1 MDNRRNLGPGGENI
15 DNSGLVWD
23 VVKAIV
29 ICLAVAGLLCWAT
42 SCSPKVAPGS
52 EYVKEVHDT
61 TTLIQT
67 ERYDSLIFV
76 PIPLEKNQVIVSV
89 GDTSRLETSVAWSMA
104 FVDRNG
110 LLHHALENR
119 SDKTLSVVV
128 SIPSK
133 TIWTNVNNSKF
144 EQLRPPV
151 VYVEKELSWW
161 QKFRLDAFWWLVLA
175 VTATLAY
182 IFRKPILK
190 LLKLCIPL

>member
-1 MDNRRNLGPGGENI
+1 MGRKRYNIGGDNI
-15 DNSGLVWD
+15 DKSGKIWD
-23 VVKAIV
+23 IV
-29 ICLAVAGLLCWAT
+29 RALLLCLAVAALLCWAT

-89 GDTSRLETSVAWSMA
+89 GDTSRLGTSVAWSMA

-151 VYVEKELSWW
+151 VYVEKPLSWW
-161 QKFRLDAFWWLVLA
+161 QKFRLNAFWPLITVLILL
-175 VTATLAY
+175 LAWT
-182 IFRKPILK
+182 FRKFIF
-190 LLKLCIPL
+190 